1 MRVLVLVIASRGAPY
16 DAMRRAWARHAPPAG
31 WRVAWLYGDSARSL
45 GDSDSAYPDSARS
58 LGDPASEPS
67 AQPGDFIASGVRE
80 CITPGALDKTVAA
93 LRELL
98 TDDYDYV
105 LRTNLSSWFHWG
117 VLAEHLA
124 GCPRARY
131 AAGYSPDGSH
141 LSGCGLLM
149 SRDVAA
155 RLAKAS
161 LDRGLVDDLAWS
173 AWLARTRDIDIE
185 WTPRID
191 LVYDDAVLLHPSPAA
206 AAGSAWQVRLK
217 HHDRALDAALLEHL
231 VAGYDPGA
239 GTLSQCELAW
249 TAATGDVRKINFAG
263 AGSDGRTADSRFG
276 GLGRV

>member
-1 MRVLVLVIASRGAPY
+1 MRVLVLVIASRGPAY
-16 DAMRRAWARHAPPAG
+16 DAMRRAWARHASARPAG
-31 WRVAWLYGDSARSL
+31 WRVAWLYGE
-45 GDSDSAYPDSARS
+45 P
-58 LGDPASEPS
+58 SEPGAEPS
-67 AQPGDFIASGVRE
+67 EPGDFVARGVRE

-105 LRTNLSSWFHWG
+105 LRTNLSSWFHWRL
-117 VLAEHLA
+117 LAEHLA

-217 HHDRALDAALLEHL
+217 HHDRALDARLLELL

-239 GTLSQCELAW
+239 GALSQCELAW
-249 TAATGDVRKINFAG
+249 TAATGKINFAG
-263 AGSDGRTADSRFG
+263 AGTDGRSADSRFG